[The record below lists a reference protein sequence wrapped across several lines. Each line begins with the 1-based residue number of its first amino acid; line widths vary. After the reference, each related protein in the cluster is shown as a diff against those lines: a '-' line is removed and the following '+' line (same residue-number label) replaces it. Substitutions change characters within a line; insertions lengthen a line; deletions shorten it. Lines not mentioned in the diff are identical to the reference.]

1 MKKILLTLFVA
12 FFVFLTYAAAAY
24 QPHFSTAGF
33 FEIAGT
39 GRNAYSMNPAWRM
52 HKGHVDGAVRK
63 HLGAVPDIADDY
75 EVRAFGINFLS

>member
-12 FFVFLTYAAAAY
+12 FFAFLTYAAAAY

-39 GRNAYSMNPAWRM
+39 GRNAYSMFR
-52 HKGHVDGAVRK
+52 
-63 HLGAVPDIADDY
+63 
-75 EVRAFGINFLS
+75 